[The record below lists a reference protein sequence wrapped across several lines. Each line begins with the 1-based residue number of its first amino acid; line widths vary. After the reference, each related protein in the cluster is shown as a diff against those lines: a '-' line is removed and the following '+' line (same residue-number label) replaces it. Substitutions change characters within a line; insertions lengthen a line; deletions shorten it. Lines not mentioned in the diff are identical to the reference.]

1 MAQHNEIRLKD
12 GMAFNLSVGL
22 QGVPLSPEERK
33 GSGAKDMEA
42 FSMVIA
48 GQSNDRKF
56 CDGADIFQSSADMC
70 SISGWGKMRGSS
82 RKFGVDAFR

>member
-1 MAQHNEIRLKD
+1 MAAGAHYDNPIQQNRLKD

-22 QGVPLSPEERK
+22 QGVPLSPEERR

-48 GQSNDRKF
+48 GQFNPKNLDRLP
-56 CDGADIFQSSADMC
+56 
-70 SISGWGKMRGSS
+70 
-82 RKFGVDAFR
+82 

>member
-1 MAQHNEIRLKD
+1 MTQYNETRLKD

-22 QGVPLSPEERK
+22 QGVPLSAEERK

-48 GQSNDRKF
+48 GQSYDPNI
-56 CDGADIFQSSADMC
+56 CDDADLFKTPADLCFM
-70 SISGWGKMRGSS
+70 SG
-82 RKFGVDAFR
+82 